1 MDCVSLER
9 YLEAYLEGRLRR
21 AQWLVL
27 RRHVMTCPH
36 CRARV
41 EQLRQFEMDLH
52 QRFRS
57 MSRTQRLWTG
67 LELDLVGLPSAA
79 ASADTLPPKP
89 PRPTMS
95 SLSSALLLPPPKTG
109 RPAPLLKA
117 EAPAREQR
125 WPIVAILC
133 LVLASVGTGAWLV
146 VRPNLDG
153 ADELTARL
161 EFLKGPSEPATGEPG
176 AADPVHPADG
186 PAVPMPA
193 ALTEPPQDD
202 PFLSTP
208 ILVPAADVPA
218 WLDRQMGRRIDLSLP
233 KDVAVA
239 GGSEL
244 NLGAHMRVAVIAT
257 SPRDGQLMILPTVD
271 GMDSASADVLAFA
284 RRNGLAHVIRR
295 QDGVTFDVLG
305 AVPPAR
311 LEELFLASTPIPG

>member
-79 ASADTLPPKP
+79 ASGDTLPPKP

-109 RPAPLLKA
+109 RPVPVVKA
-117 EAPAREQR
+117 ESPDREQR

-133 LVLASVGTGAWLV
+133 LVLASVGTGAWLL
-146 VRPNLDG
+146 VRPSLDG
-153 ADELTARL
+153 VDELTAKL
-161 EFLKGPSEPATGEPG
+161 EFLKGPGEPG

-186 PAVPMPA
+186 QAVPIPAVLA
-193 ALTEPPQDD
+193 EPPLDD
-202 PFLSTP
+202 PFLSTS

-218 WLDRQMGRRIDLSLP
+218 WLDRRMGRRVDLSLP
-233 KDVAVA
+233 EDVTLV

-244 NLGAHMRVAVIAT
+244 NLGTHLRTAVIAS

-271 GMDSASADVLAFA
+271 GMDSASADVLTFA
-284 RRNGLAHVIRR
+284 RQNGLAHVIRR

-311 LEELFLASTPIPG
+311 LDELFLTPAPVPG